1 MQLHGGDFQ
10 RHGVDLRPYGFVS
23 LLMAVAH
30 SRLGGFHA
38 HGETFRLMAS
48 GGRLMADTGKFMA
61 ECVKLMAE
69 RCNPLAKRLFASRS
83 GLQTHPRASRVTTL
97 IGMLSLLPSSQLI
110 LALWLL
116 AAVAPA
122 ATALLNGSLVPFPVA
137 ESRAK
142 ISAREAGGSL
152 AVESKAAK
160 DDFSLDWLASDGDGE
175 MQSLRLP
182 DTRPIAPLATG
193 DAVAL
198 RDSSVLQTDLQRHR
212 PKAA

>member
-1 MQLHGGDFQ
+1 
-10 RHGVDLRPYGFVS
+10 
-23 LLMAVAH
+23 
-30 SRLGGFHA
+30 
-38 HGETFRLMAS
+38 MAS
-48 GGRLMADTGKFMA
+48 GGRLMADAGKFMA
-61 ECVKLMAE
+61 ECAMLIAE
-69 RCNPLAKRLFASRS
+69 RCKPLAKRLLASRS
-83 GLQTHPRASRVTTL
+83 GLQTHPRDTRIAVL
-97 IGMLSLLPSSQLI
+97 IGMLPLLPSSQLI

-122 ATALLNGSLVPFPVA
+122 ATALLNGSLVPFPAA

-142 ISAREAGGSL
+142 IGAREAGGSL

-175 MQSLRLP
+175 MQSLRLS